1 MWTLRLVAAALALSG
16 FVNSALADDN
26 VVQVINHGVAAFEK
40 RFEMIQNATKRID
53 VEYFIYNT
61 DEAGRIFSQALVK
74 KKQEIPS
81 IKIRVLIDASAAVLQ
96 LKAPY
101 ITALRNHGIEVR
113 YYNTASIITE
123 FGEAQF
129 RDHRKLLAV
138 DGVSG
143 LEAITGSR
151 NIADEYFDMSETF
164 NFRDRDVYVRGPL
177 VAQMQAD
184 FDAYWNHEYTVPGP
198 AYGKWDARARKW
210 TYTSSELK
218 KLKKGEKFLQ
228 ENHEDSMIRGGIRQV
243 SKAILADPRSTG
255 TCESTTYVTDV
266 PGYQSEKTRRVL
278 PQIFDRLMKVPSGE
292 TLYVES
298 PYFIMGDQKAIDEM
312 ARLKKRNIHGV
323 LLTNS
328 LASTDAFYVAANF
341 DSKVSFYESI
351 GDAEMYVFKGQTPKN
366 NPTLMVTNGK
376 RRWARTEKAIWG
388 IHSKTFVFSDD
399 AFAIGTFNLDPRSAN
414 LNSEMMVFCEGS
426 RPLTEFVKED
436 IEDRIGASDLLDQDG
451 KLPDGRSIFDGI
463 SRWKKFEYKLSIKPA
478 QWFQH
483 LL

>member
-1 MWTLRLVAAALALSG
+1 MRMLRLVAVLALSG
-16 FVNSALADDN
+16 FLNSALADDN

-74 KKQEIPS
+74 KKKEIPS
-81 IKIRVLIDASAAVLQ
+81 IEIRVLIDASSAVLR

-113 YYNTASIITE
+113 YYNTASIVTE
-123 FGEAQF
+123 FRKAQY

-138 DGVSG
+138 DGTAG
-143 LEAITGSR
+143 LEAITGGR
-151 NIADEYFDMSETF
+151 NIADEYFDMSKTF
-164 NFRDRDVYVRGPL
+164 NFLDRDIYVRGPL

-184 FDAYWNHEYTVPGP
+184 FDAYWNHGYAVSGP
-198 AYGKWDARARKW
+198 TYGKWDASARKW

-218 KLKKGEKFLQ
+218 KLKKGEDFLK
-228 ENHEDSMIRGGIRQV
+228 ENHEDLMIRAGIRQV
-243 SKAILADPRSTG
+243 SKAILADPRSMG
-255 TCESTTYVTDV
+255 TCASTTYVTDA
-266 PGYQSEKTRRVL
+266 PGFQSQKTRRVL
-278 PQIFDRLMKVPSGE
+278 PRIFDRLMKVPSGE

-328 LASTDAFYVAANF
+328 LSSTDAFYVAANF

-351 GDAEMYVFKGQTPKN
+351 GDAEMYVFKGQTPRN
-366 NPTLMVTNGK
+366 NP
-376 RRWARTEKAIWG
+376 RTEKAIWG
-388 IHSKTFVFSDD
+388 IHSKTFVFSDES
-399 AFAIGTFNLDPRSAN
+399 FAIGTFNLDPRSAS

-426 RPLTEFVKED
+426 RPLAEFVKED
-436 IEDRIGASDLLDQDG
+436 IQSRIGASDLLDKDG
-451 KLPDGRSIFDGI
+451 KLPDGRSIFDGV